1 MNVLK
6 MEDLDLS
13 GRRVLIRE
21 DLNVPI
27 KDGVITS
34 DARIRAALP
43 TLRAAID
50 GGAAVL
56 LASHLGR
63 PEEGQN
69 AQTQPEFSMAP
80 VAARLSELL
89 DCPVPLADAGLEG
102 VEVVPGQLVL
112 LENVRYQEGEKAND
126 ATLAKRLA
134 GLCDVYVMDA
144 FATAH
149 RAHASTCGVAEFA
162 ECACAGPL
170 LVAELDAL
178 ERALASPARPLIAV
192 VGGSKVSTKLEVLDR
207 LAEIADGIIVGGGIA
222 NTFIAAA
229 GIEVGRSLH
238 EADLL
243 DAARRIANKV
253 EIPLPVDVITAQQ
266 LDESSLAVLRLVDDV
281 PADEMILDIG
291 PTSASS
297 WADLLNSAG
306 TVLWNGPLG
315 VFEID
320 QFGEGTRVL
329 AEAIAGSDCFSIAGG
344 GDTLAAIDKYGV
356 RDGISYISTGGGA
369 FLEFVEG
376 KKLPAVTALERRAAA
391 S

>member
-1 MNVLK
+1 MFTPMTSSSTVTIPSPPQSPTQVTISDTR
-6 MEDLDLS
+6 MT
-13 GRRVLIRE
+13 RV
-21 DLNVPI
+21 P
-27 KDGVITS
+27 
-34 DARIRAALP
+34 
-43 TLRAAID
+43 
-50 GGAAVL
+50 
-56 LASHLGR
+56 
-63 PEEGQN
+63 
-69 AQTQPEFSMAP
+69 
-80 VAARLSELL
+80 
-89 DCPVPLADAGLEG
+89 AG
-102 VEVVPGQLVL
+102 
-112 LENVRYQEGEKAND
+112 
-126 ATLAKRLA
+126 
-134 GLCDVYVMDA
+134 
-144 FATAH
+144 
-149 RAHASTCGVAEFA
+149 
-162 ECACAGPL
+162 CACAGPL
-170 LVAELDAL
+170 LVTELDAL
-178 ERALASPARPLIAV
+178 ERALANPARPLIAV

-297 WADLLNSAG
+297 FADLLNSAG

-356 RDGISYISTGGGA
+356 RDGISYLSTGGGA

-376 KKLPAVTALERRAAA
+376 KKLPAVTALEQRAAA